1 VVVAKVP
8 LKKSQITN
16 YFDQIRETKDW
27 QRMIENKHSQGQ
39 KEYLDVSEMNVVEI
53 LKNLVGSKDNQPKGQ
68 LILKHLSPLHN
79 PRATR
84 DVDTVSS
91 CQ

>member
-1 VVVAKVP
+1 MVVAKVP

-27 QRMIENKHSQGQ
+27 QRMIENKQSQGQ

-53 LKNLVGSKDNQPKGQ
+53 LKNLVGSKDNQPKG
-68 LILKHLSPLHN
+68 
-79 PRATR
+79 
-84 DVDTVSS
+84 
-91 CQ
+91 